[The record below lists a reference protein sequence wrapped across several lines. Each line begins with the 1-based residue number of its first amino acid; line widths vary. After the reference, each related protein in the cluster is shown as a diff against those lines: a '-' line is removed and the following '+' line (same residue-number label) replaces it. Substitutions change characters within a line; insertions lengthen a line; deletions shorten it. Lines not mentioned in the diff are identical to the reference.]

1 MMFSRLAPF
10 VSVASLAVLAA
21 ATPNQKRW
29 DTPTPTV
36 TVTVT
41 APASTPTEPASSCST
56 GPIQC
61 CNSVESASDP
71 VGSLLLGLLG
81 IVVQGVDVLLGLD
94 CSPISV
100 IGVGGGNCNTNVVCC
115 QNNNVGGLISIGC
128 VPVIL

>member
-1 MMFSRLAPF
+1 MMFARLAPF
-10 VSVASLAVLAA
+10 VSVASLALLAA

-41 APASTPTEPASSCST
+41 ATPPVSTPPASSCST

-61 CNSVESASDP
+61 CNSLESASSAA
-71 VGSLLLGLLG
+71 GSLLLGLLG
-81 IVVQGVDVLLGLD
+81 IIVDGVDVLLGLD

-100 IGVGGGNCNTNVVCC
+100 IGVGGGNCNANVVCC
-115 QNNNVGGLISIGC
+115 ENNNVGGLISVGC
-128 VPVIL
+128 IPVIL